1 MNSEGHEEGGPMEK
15 IIDQKEFV
23 EAVADAYPKMSQR
36 QIGYILGMADAM
48 TDRKKQQEEKETVAA
63 AAEG

>member
-1 MNSEGHEEGGPMEK
+1 MEK
-15 IIDQKEFV
+15 ILDQKEFV

-48 TDRKKQQEEKETVAA
+48 TDRRKTELEEKEAVAA

>member
-1 MNSEGHEEGGPMEK
+1 MEK

-63 AAEG
+63 AAER